1 MPDHAKT
8 SGYTL
13 EAVAKMLKAFDSYP
27 VKGNWRKHRKIEELE
42 YYQCEITWLS
52 KSHAVEL
59 AGDVISPLTFRS
71 VVPRGMQGL
80 FRKLQSFN
88 GRSVQSLPPSVK
100 EHFLVE
106 NTNRLK
112 ELELDIKC
120 SFSGRPF
127 LDFQEK
133 KV

>member
-1 MPDHAKT
+1 MPDLAKT
-8 SGYTL
+8 SGYTS
-13 EAVAKMLKAFDSYP
+13 ETIAKMLKAFDSHP

-42 YYQCEITWLS
+42 YYRREITWLS
-52 KSHAVEL
+52 KSHAVDL
-59 AGDVISPLTFRS
+59 AGDVVSPLTLQS
-71 VVPRGMQGL
+71 VVPRGMHGL

-88 GRSVQSLPPSVK
+88 GRSFQSLPPSVK

-120 SFSGRPF
+120 SFSGRSF
-127 LDFQEK
+127 LGF
-133 KV
+133 